1 MIERR
6 VEQRER
12 PRTEV
17 AIEVEVAFPGG
28 VIRDG
33 YARNISHEGAYVEL
47 GGAGNLGPGT
57 ELMLTFRIWTGS
69 GHICRLARARVVRCA
84 PGWLALVFT
93 ERDLVA
99 RAVVEDIRFY
109 KDHEH
114 RRRPRNAAPAH
125 KGCPTFPA

>member
-1 MIERR
+1 M
-6 VEQRER
+6 
-12 PRTEV
+12 

-33 YARNISHEGAYVEL
+33 YARNISREGAYVEL
-47 GGAGNLGPGT
+47 GGAADLGPGT

-69 GHICRLARARVVRCA
+69 GRICRLARARVVRYA
-84 PGWLALVFT
+84 PGGLALVFT

-109 KDHEH
+109 KARER

-125 KGCPTFPA
+125 KGRPTVPA